1 MINKLETIGTSS
13 AKHVNNMDLITK
25 KMQFNQQKLWS
36 VRNLEIE
43 ATDMGK
49 ITSNMV
55 QTPRER
61 VMFKYKIVDL
71 AR

>member
-1 MINKLETIGTSS
+1 MINKLETIGISL

-25 KMQFNQQKLWS
+25 KYKLNQQKLWS

-61 VMFKYKIVDL
+61 VIFKYKMVDL